1 MWSIRVLTG
10 SQAGQIFDLKL
21 GKNIF
26 GRGGQSEFKIL
37 SVGISKEHCE
47 IHVYKDK
54 VILVDLKS
62 SNGTFVNG
70 IKVQNSI
77 IKLGD
82 KVSLFDVIM
91 DVIPTPDIRP
101 NLQKPTA
108 RKNSNPSDQPI
119 SNVSLNGTSQFS
131 AGANAQIPSQM
142 QYPVYGNQA
151 LQIQNYHQAFDPSM
165 QTTSQPHGDSFV
177 NGQSSSH
184 SAASAP
190 ALQKTMSEKIDDFI
204 ELKVMPA
211 IYQISFLLPFKQ
223 VLLGFVL
230 IFVVSVTLFSMFPLT
245 TIIKESNFIEASKR
259 AKSVARTMA
268 KANET
273 FLLSG
278 QLGNLTV
285 QEALKE
291 DGIKEAIIIQQ
302 ADGAIVAPI
311 EKAGRESNKP
321 FLAQVRKESRSLVS
335 QVDSKTIVASHPIGV
350 YDPISSETSIKYHS
364 IVYYDISSLNVDEGR
379 VISLFMQT
387 LVIASIFGIVLYFL
401 FSRLIS
407 FPLKSLNAQI
417 DTALREKSDR
427 TEVKFDDPEVQK
439 IVANVNLL
447 LNRMWNGVNDDS
459 AAMKPQ
465 QNRDVEFS
473 NIVNMLTQPGLVL
486 NRNLTIVSMNSQFE
500 TISQVQKDQ
509 VLQQEFTA
517 LNDPALVQNISGLI
531 EKSKQSVYEKH
542 IDRIPFS
549 QFECEIAIQAMIDT
563 SGEPEYYFITLT
575 KVEPN

>member
-177 NGQSSSH
+177 SGQSSSH

-190 ALQKTMSEKIDDFI
+190 ALQKTMSEK
-204 ELKVMPA
+204 
-211 IYQISFLLPFKQ
+211 
-223 VLLGFVL
+223 
-230 IFVVSVTLFSMFPLT
+230 
-245 TIIKESNFIEASKR
+245 N
-259 AKSVARTMA
+259 
-268 KANET
+268 
-273 FLLSG
+273 
-278 QLGNLTV
+278 
-285 QEALKE
+285 
-291 DGIKEAIIIQQ
+291 
-302 ADGAIVAPI
+302 
-311 EKAGRESNKP
+311 
-321 FLAQVRKESRSLVS
+321 
-335 QVDSKTIVASHPIGV
+335 
-350 YDPISSETSIKYHS
+350 
-364 IVYYDISSLNVDEGR
+364 
-379 VISLFMQT
+379 
-387 LVIASIFGIVLYFL
+387 
-401 FSRLIS
+401 
-407 FPLKSLNAQI
+407 
-417 DTALREKSDR
+417 
-427 TEVKFDDPEVQK
+427 
-439 IVANVNLL
+439 
-447 LNRMWNGVNDDS
+447 
-459 AAMKPQ
+459 
-465 QNRDVEFS
+465 
-473 NIVNMLTQPGLVL
+473 
-486 NRNLTIVSMNSQFE
+486 
-500 TISQVQKDQ
+500 
-509 VLQQEFTA
+509 
-517 LNDPALVQNISGLI
+517 
-531 EKSKQSVYEKH
+531 
-542 IDRIPFS
+542 
-549 QFECEIAIQAMIDT
+549 
-563 SGEPEYYFITLT
+563 
-575 KVEPN
+575 

>member
-1 MWSIRVLTG
+1 MWSVRILTG
-10 SQAGQIFDLKL
+10 PQSGQIFDLKL

-70 IKVQNSI
+70 VKVQNSI
-77 IKLGD
+77 VKLGD
-82 KVSLFDVIM
+82 KISLFDVIM

-101 NLQKPTA
+101 KTEKPIVSSQRLQ
-108 RKNSNPSDQPI
+108 NPSHFQVPGNISQHPVGYPDPTQHPMYGSQALQP
-119 SNVSLNGTSQFS
+119 QMYHQ
-131 AGANAQIPSQM
+131 QIDPSQM
-142 QYPVYGNQA
+142 QMSQ
-151 LQIQNYHQAFDPSM
+151 QIHAVPNYQVDTQTQQQPS
-165 QTTSQPHGDSFV
+165 
-177 NGQSSSH
+177 
-184 SAASAP
+184 SAP
-190 ALQKTMSEKIDDFI
+190 GIEKNLAEKIDDFI
-204 ELKVMPA
+204 ETKVMPA
-211 IYQISFLLPFKQ
+211 IYQLSFLLPFKQ

-230 IFVVSVTLFSMFPLT
+230 IFVVSVTLLSMFPLT
-245 TIIKESNFIEASKR
+245 TIIKESNYIEAAKR

-268 KANET
+268 KANES

-285 QEALKE
+285 QEAIKE

-302 ADGAIVAPI
+302 SDGAIVAPI

-321 FLAQVRKESRSLVS
+321 FLAQVRKESRSLVA
-335 QVDSKTIVASHPIGV
+335 QADSKTIVASHPIGV
-350 YDPISSETSIKYHS
+350 YDPISGETSIKYHA

-387 LVIASIFGIVLYFL
+387 LVIASVFGLALYYL

-407 FPLKSLNAQI
+407 YPLKTLNNQI
-417 DTALREKSDR
+417 DVALREKSDR
-427 TEVKFDDPEVQK
+427 TEVKFDDPNIQK

-447 LNRMWNGVNDDS
+447 LNRMWNGVNDSDS
-459 AAMKPQ
+459 AMKPQ

-473 NIVNMLTQPGLVL
+473 NVVNMLTQPSVL
-486 NRNLTIVSMNSQFE
+486 LNKNCAIVSINHQFE
-500 TISQVQKDQ
+500 LLAQVQKEQ
-509 VLQQEFTA
+509 VLQQEYTV
-517 LNDPALVQNISGLI
+517 LSDPALVQNMTGLI
-531 EKSKQSVYEKH
+531 DKAKQSVYEKH

-549 QFECEIAIQAMIDT
+549 QFECEIAIQAMIDAT
-563 SGEPEYYFITLT
+563 GEPEYYFITLT
-575 KVEPN
+575 KVDQN

>member
-1 MWSIRVLTG
+1 MWSVRVLTG
-10 SQAGQIFDLKL
+10 PQSGQIFDLKL

-70 IKVQNSI
+70 VKVQNSI
-77 IKLGD
+77 VKLGD
-82 KVSLFDVIM
+82 KISLFDIIM

-101 NLQKPTA
+101 RAERPIASGQKMQNAPA
-108 RKNSNPSDQPI
+108 FQNPEQTPQSPIGYVSDQ
-119 SNVSLNGTSQFS
+119 
-131 AGANAQIPSQM
+131 M
-142 QYPVYGNQA
+142 QHPMYGSQA
-151 LQIQNYHQAFDPSM
+151 LQPQMYNQQQIHAVPNYQIDG
-165 QTTSQPHGDSFV
+165 QTQSQP
-177 NGQSSSH
+177 
-184 SAASAP
+184 AAAP
-190 ALQKTMSEKIDDFI
+190 GIEKNLAEKVDDFI
-204 ELKVMPA
+204 ENKVMPA
-211 IYQISFLLPFKQ
+211 IYQLSFLLPFKQ

-230 IFVVSVTLFSMFPLT
+230 IFVVAVTLLSMFPLT
-245 TIIKESNFIEASKR
+245 TIIKESNYIEAAKR

-268 KANET
+268 KANES
-273 FLLSG
+273 FLLTG

-285 QEALKE
+285 QEAVKE

-321 FLAQVRKESRSLVS
+321 FLAQVRKESRSLVA
-335 QVDSKTIVASHPIGV
+335 QADSKTIVASHPIGV
-350 YDPISSETSIKYHS
+350 YDPISGETSIRYHA

-387 LVIASIFGIVLYFL
+387 LVIASVFGLFLYYL

-407 FPLKSLNAQI
+407 YPLKTLNNQI
-417 DTALREKSDR
+417 DVALREKSDR
-427 TEVKFDDPEVQK
+427 TEVKFDDPHVQK

-447 LNRMWNGVNDDS
+447 LNRMWNGVSDS
-459 AAMKPQ
+459 DSAMKPQ

-473 NIVNMLTQPGLVL
+473 NIVNMLTQPSLVL
-486 NRNLTIVSMNSQFE
+486 NKNCAIVSINHQFE
-500 TISQVQKDQ
+500 LLAQVQKEQ
-509 VLQQEFTA
+509 VAQQEYTV
-517 LNDPALVQNISGLI
+517 LSDPALVQNMSGLI
-531 EKSKQSVYEKH
+531 DKAKQSVYEKH

-549 QFECEIAIQAMIDT
+549 QFECEISIQAMIDAT
-563 SGEPEYYFITLT
+563 GEPEYYFITLT
-575 KVEPN
+575 KVDPN